1 MEARAEKTENRLA
14 SVQGILNK
22 VIPFLGLAI
31 MIVVFELM
39 SNGKLLTAGNIRSI
53 LNQSVYVAIMAF
65 GAVFVYA
72 HGGMDLSYGSVI
84 GFSVLIGVLVGRA
97 GAPFPAIVAANIL
110 AAVAWFA
117 LNGLV
122 SVYLKVSPFI
132 TSLCIMYMCRG
143 ILNTVCAKE
152 KYSVP
157 VYIYNYDNWTLKI
170 TLLVVAFIVCYLLFE
185 KSWIGKANKAI
196 GGNPLAA
203 QQAGVNVARTRMIA
217 YLISGVTPDR
227 STAKVWIVHRLDKG
241 TSGAVVFAKDER
253 AKDLLQSK
261 WKELVAERRYVA
273 WLEGKVEKDAGAI
286 QSWLL
291 ESPKS
296 LKMKSF
302 DTEVKDG
309 QLAITHYKVLQRTKY
324 YSEVEFE
331 LETGRKN
338 QIRVHAAELGHPVA
352 GDDKYGA
359 QTNPIKR
366 LALHAHTLVFRNPYS
381 QKMVR
386 CTSPLPDSFARFV
399 K

>member
-1 MEARAEKTENRLA
+1 MTSYKAPQDGALLETLFGLFPQQSRTSVRNMLSKGQVQVNGEVKTAFDHPLRKGDRIEILPKGISIARATREDARDAVEKAGVKILFEDEHYLVVDKPSGML
-14 SVQGILNK
+14 SV
-22 VIPFLGLAI
+22 
-31 MIVVFELM
+31 
-39 SNGKLLTAGNIRSI
+39 SS
-53 LNQSVYVAIMAF
+53 
-65 GAVFVYA
+65 A
-72 HGGMDLSYGSVI
+72 HGS
-84 GFSVLIGVLVGRA
+84 
-97 GAPFPAIVAANIL
+97 L
-110 AAVAWFA
+110 AKSGKREQTLYA
-117 LNGLV
+117 LLNAYV
-122 SVYLKVSPFI
+122 KVNKR
-132 TSLCIMYMCRG
+132 MQR
-143 ILNTVCAKE
+143 KE
-152 KYSVP
+152 
-157 VYIYNYDNWTLKI
+157 D
-170 TLLVVAFIVCYLLFE
+170 
-185 KSWIGKANKAI
+185 
-196 GGNPLAA
+196 
-203 QQAGVNVARTRMIA
+203 
-217 YLISGVTPDR
+217 LISGVAPDR